1 MKIRVTDDDIAIGKR
16 GCGTQCP
23 IFHAIKRVMMNENI
37 IVFNHRVQFRVQ
49 LYDKAFSVA
58 IRSILLPKEVTAF
71 IDSFDDGN
79 PSQPFEFD
87 LPL

>member
-1 MKIRVTDDDIAIGKR
+1 MKIQVTDDDIAVGKR
-16 GCGTQCP
+16 GCGDQCP

-37 IVFNHRVQFRVQ
+37 IVFNHRIQ
-49 LYDKAFSVA
+49 LYDKAFRVA